1 MAESTDHVTG
11 SEAVDAATV
20 AGASGPTARFPA
32 SPDARRKDDVTDMDG
47 IGVSGTPSVRIAS
60 LTDFVACRMAEDEGV
75 FAPDSRPPGED
86 LTGASSWPRL
96 LVDYEG
102 AVPLTEHW
110 ARLESAIRALAN
122 RFADH
127 PDHDPRWIVPAVT
140 RGAGSH
146 AGI

>member
-1 MAESTDHVTG
+1 
-11 SEAVDAATV
+11 
-20 AGASGPTARFPA
+20 
-32 SPDARRKDDVTDMDG
+32 MDG

-86 LTGASSWPRL
+86 LTGASSWQRL

-127 PDHDPRWIVPAVT
+127 PDYDPRWIVPAVT
-140 RGAGSH
+140 PGDGSH

>member
-1 MAESTDHVTG
+1 
-11 SEAVDAATV
+11 
-20 AGASGPTARFPA
+20 
-32 SPDARRKDDVTDMDG
+32 MDG
-47 IGVSGTPSVRIAS
+47 IGVSEAASVRTAS
-60 LTDFVACRMAEDEGV
+60 LTDFVACRMAEEDGEL
-75 FAPDSRPPGED
+75 APDPRPPGGD
-86 LTGASSWPRL
+86 LTGASSWQRL

-140 RGAGSH
+140 RGVGSH